1 MRELNFFENYIEK
14 HEFTIDKRLV
24 FYSLSMLLA
33 IVLAFYTLFN
43 QIKIRSLSR
52 DIAKL
57 QLTIEDERI
66 NKKID
71 EIKEKEK
78 EVEEFNESLAKIKSL
93 DQVIEE
99 ENVIDSY
106 FLDNITSRMPEDI
119 FFTSISIYT
128 DNIQVVGNSRDRWS
142 IAQFGKNLETIEDFR
157 EIFISNI
164 FSAEGYYN
172 FVLNINL
179 KDVSIDEGE
188 SIDEETEAEE
198 ADEE

>member
-14 HEFTIDKRLV
+14 PEFTIDKRLV

-142 IAQFGKNLETIEDFR
+142 IAQFVKNLETIEDFR